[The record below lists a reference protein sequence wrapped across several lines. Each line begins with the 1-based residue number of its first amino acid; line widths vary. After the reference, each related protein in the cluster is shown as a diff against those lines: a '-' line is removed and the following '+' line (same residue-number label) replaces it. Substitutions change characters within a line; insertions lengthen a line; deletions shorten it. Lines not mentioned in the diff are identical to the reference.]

1 MFYFPYFIKF
11 HGNLT
16 HVSLENVYLFILSRT
31 TMIRAICGKVVIS
44 CSSTYRPAI
53 VLARHEVLLNQDSFF
68 VRGIS
73 SSKTGFNRQTAS
85 STSDKHSRD
94 GQASSLKPTLRKNQ
108 AGKTH
113 GSFAKSTD
121 HLDPSVSR
129 HVPYTT
135 VSASKEKTHGRVED
149 SLLEQRLQEVASNM
163 NVIVNVHRN
172 TGVIPLEDQDEVHH
186 QEYMKTER
194 SSRSGGSMNHR
205 SGLHAS
211 GRKSKSSS
219 RNSESQLEEHLVS
232 RNPYQMPPSV
242 KSSGNNE

>member
-1 MFYFPYFIKF
+1 
-11 HGNLT
+11 
-16 HVSLENVYLFILSRT
+16 
-31 TMIRAICGKVVIS
+31 MIRTICGKIVIS
-44 CSSTYRPAI
+44 CSSTYRSAI

-68 VRGIS
+68 MRGIS
-73 SSKTGFNRQTAS
+73 SSKTGFNRHTTS

-94 GQASSLKPTLRKNQ
+94 GQASSLKPTLRKSQ
-108 AGKTH
+108 ANKTH
-113 GSFAKSTD
+113 SSFAKSTD
-121 HLDPSVSR
+121 HLDPNVSR

-186 QEYMKTER
+186 QEYMKTEK
-194 SSRSGGSMNHR
+194 SNRSGGSMNR
-205 SGLHAS
+205 SALHAP
-211 GRKSKSSS
+211 GKKNRNSS
-219 RNSESQLEEHLVS
+219 RKNENQLEEHLVS
-232 RNPYQMPPSV
+232 RNPYHMPPSI